1 MNKQT
6 IKCTLFV
13 LLLLTDLTIRLQR
26 LCVCVGDYLN
36 ANKLLAD
43 TASVIESIK
52 SLAENEE

>member
-26 LCVCVGDYLN
+26 LCACVGDYLN